1 MRGPNICF
9 KGKIW
14 TVIPF
19 APSILGT
26 GWYYIFLLKVLLCK
40 MRTVNIKDKIMM
52 YWTQLGLNV
61 CIWDCSKLCSSSK
74 VMDTPVGFQCSR

>member
-9 KGKIW
+9 SGKIW

-19 APSILGT
+19 APSYLGH
-26 GWYYIFLLKVLLCK
+26 WWINLFVKVLLCK

-61 CIWDCSKLCSSSK
+61 CIWKCSKLCSSFK
-74 VMDTPVGFQCSR
+74 VMDTPVGF